1 MPSTLRLWASVAL
14 AALFV
19 LPQRASPPEP
29 RATLGPTSAP
39 PIAAAL
45 PPPHAPGSLHA
56 SFGRV
61 RVSRDVRRLANWV
74 VDSGDNQGL
83 RFLIVDKR
91 RARLFVFDRDGL
103 LRGDA
108 PVLLGLARGDE
119 TVPGIGDR
127 PLAQVR
133 PEERT
138 TPAGRFVGELGRNLH
153 EDVVWVDYDAAVS
166 MHRVITNNPTEQRL
180 HRLATPTVADN
191 RISYGCINVPA
202 AFFDEWVRPSFE
214 SARGIVYVLPDTR
227 PIGQV
232 FAGLYDVDKLA
243 RSRAQRLAGGSG
255 DH

>member
-1 MPSTLRLWASVAL
+1 MPSTLKLWTTVAL

-19 LPQRASPPEP
+19 LPQRSGLPEAPALALPAAAP
-29 RATLGPTSAP
+29 R
-39 PIAAAL
+39 IAAAL
-45 PPPHAPGSLHA
+45 PPPHAPGLLHA

-61 RVSRDVRRLANWV
+61 RVSHDVRRMANWV
-74 VDSGDNQGL
+74 VDSGDNQGQ

-91 RARLFVFDRDGL
+91 RAHLFVFDSSGL

-108 PVLLGLARGDE
+108 PVLLGLARGDD

-166 MHRVITNNPTEQRL
+166 MHRVITNNPAEHRL
-180 HRLATPTVADN
+180 RRLATPTVADN
-191 RISYGCINVPA
+191 RVSYGCINVPA
-202 AFFDEWVRPSFE
+202 AFFDEWVRPAFD
-214 SARGIVYVLPDTR
+214 SARAIIYVLPDKHS
-227 PIGQV
+227 IGQV
-232 FAGLYDVDKLA
+232 FAGLYDVDQVA
-243 RSRAQRLAGGSG
+243 RLRVRRVASVSV